1 MPTTA
6 ITAIGPTVDRLD
18 FDLHIRTSHRRL
30 SEPGSPKNSSKTL
43 AALAGIAHKGFW
55 FSRTTFRFQVPKS
68 RSFKGCV
75 NPYLCYAPKFHQKGG
90 NILFYYRISSGTNS
104 RDNYVHRTWVVRWMT
119 QKLWPLV
126 FGDKKI
132 SQKTEFDILNLI
144 TSLTSN
150 EKNKIKM

>member
-1 MPTTA
+1 
-6 ITAIGPTVDRLD
+6 
-18 FDLHIRTSHRRL
+18 
-30 SEPGSPKNSSKTL
+30 
-43 AALAGIAHKGFW
+43 
-55 FSRTTFRFQVPKS
+55 
-68 RSFKGCV
+68 
-75 NPYLCYAPKFHQKGG
+75 
-90 NILFYYRISSGTNS
+90 
-104 RDNYVHRTWVVRWMT
+104 MT